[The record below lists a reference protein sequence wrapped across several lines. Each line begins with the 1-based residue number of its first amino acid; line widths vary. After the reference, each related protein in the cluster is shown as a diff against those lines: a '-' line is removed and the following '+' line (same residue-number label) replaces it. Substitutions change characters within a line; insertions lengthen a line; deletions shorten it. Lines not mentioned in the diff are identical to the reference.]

1 MRASADKS
9 GESGGTRSDIAF
21 GPRNI
26 RSKNDLIGIF
36 ARHRT
41 AAHLL
46 MVLMIIAGFFGLNR
60 MTTQFFPDFGIDVVL
75 VTVSWP
81 GASAGD
87 VDGNIVQAIEREVRF
102 VDSVKAVKSSAF
114 EGRAS
119 VAIEFEA
126 GSDMQSALSNIET
139 AVGQVTTLPEDA
151 ETPTIRRIFRYD
163 TLSRILVS
171 GPFSE
176 TALKTYAKQIRD
188 GLLRRGV
195 DKVDIGG
202 ARNEE
207 ILVEIRPATL
217 RRLELTLND
226 VARKIRQTTQ
236 DVPSGDVSGRAER
249 QLRSIGGVKTA
260 RELGR
265 IEIKSLANGEKILL
279 RDIATVREAFD
290 SDGRTYWR
298 GKNRAIQLHAKRTPA
313 DDALILAD
321 EVEKYLEEI
330 KPTLPPNLKL
340 ERYDVQADLIRSRI
354 SLLLSNGATG
364 LIIVLVVLFLFLNG
378 WVAFWVAVGIPISL
392 AATMMAMWLTDQS
405 INMVSLFALI
415 MTIGIIV
422 DDTIVVGEHSES
434 LHRQGYNN
442 SLAAEAGAR
451 RMATPVLCASLT
463 TIAAFLPLL
472 LITDVVGSIIRTI
485 PLVVIAVILASLIE
499 CFLVLP
505 GHMRHALGTGSGR
518 RERSGSFSPLLG
530 IGLAWIWPLIP
541 AILVGRHVVMP
552 FKRGFDRA
560 FEGFRERL
568 FLPLVRLTIR
578 WRYTTAALAIA
589 TLIGAA
595 SVVAGGRINFV
606 FFPNPEVDNIFAT
619 AEFSAGT
626 PRARTQAMVAE
637 LERALHAAD
646 RKLTGGKGGLVR
658 FNFSLVGA
666 PLGTRP
672 ASSPVTGNHVGGMF
686 IQLVPADQRTVVSG
700 QFISA
705 WRKEIRNMP
714 GLQQVNIKAATG
726 GPPGRDVDVRL
737 TGASTAQLKQAAQE
751 LKTLLRTIPGVR
763 AIEDSQPY
771 GKIESILELTPRG
784 RALGFTTESVGRQ
797 VRNIFRRRDRQAFR
811 PRRRRSRRPGAVP
824 AGPADLRSAVQSAS
838 SRTERQLR
846 AVERHCQH
854 PGKTGFRPDQ
864 TRGRRAR
871 GGGDGRPEHQCHDDP
886 AGYRR
891 NEEGR
896 ARRSRQQIRISIP
909 LRRPRQ
915 GTETHLHGHGDRR
928 GHRAGPNLRHSGVG
942 VRGIHAAARG
952 HVGHPDGFCR
962 RGAGPLSDGLR
973 PDHPQSDRPDRTFRH
988 RGEQFDHPGV
998 DGEGTHRRRRTGLRR
1013 HRQRGARPA
1022 ARHHFDLGNDHRR
1035 PDATAVRDRPSGAVP
1050 DPHGDHHG
1058 LRPDDRD
1065 ASGPDRRA
1073 IADRHP
1079 GRYRP
1084 HLLAP
1089 RSARRRSAGSGGI
1102 GMFDGFTH
1110 SRFDDCEAPDET
1122 CAALRTFFSP
1132 G

>member
-1 MRASADKS
+1 MCLWALSATVSNPLPMRASADKS

-81 GASAGD
+81 GAGAGD

-249 QLRSIGGVKTA
+249 QLRSIGEVKTA

-279 RDIATVREAFD
+279 REIATVREAFD

-422 DDTIVVGEHSES
+422 DDAIVVGEHSES

-541 AILVGRHVVMP
+541 AVLVGRHVVMP

-658 FNFSLVGA
+658 FNFSLIGA

-737 TGASTAQLKQAAQE
+737 TGASTAQLKKAAQE
-751 LKTLLRTIPGVR
+751 LKTLLRTIPGIR

-797 VRNIFRRRDRQAFR
+797 VRNTFEGAIAKRFARGDEEVVVRVRFPQDRLSSEALYNLHLRAPNGSFVPLSAIVSIREKQGFARIKREEGAREVAVTADLNTSVMTTQQAIVEMKKAGLDDLASKFGFQYRFEGRDKEQKRTFTDMAIGAGIGLVLIFVILAWVFAGYMRPLVVMSVIPMGFVGAVLGHYLMGYDLTILSLIALIGLSGIVVNNSIILVSTVKERTDAGEPAYDAIANGARDRLRAIILTSATTIGGLTPLLFETDLQARFLIPMAITMVFGLMIATLLVLIVVPSLIAIQVDIAR
-811 PRRRRSRRPGAVP
+811 IFSRR
-824 AGPADLRSAVQSAS
+824 
-838 SRTERQLR
+838 
-846 AVERHCQH
+846 
-854 PGKTGFRPDQ
+854 
-864 TRGRRAR
+864 
-871 GGGDGRPEHQCHDDP
+871 
-886 AGYRR
+886 
-891 NEEGR
+891 
-896 ARRSRQQIRISIP
+896 
-909 LRRPRQ
+909 
-915 GTETHLHGHGDRR
+915 
-928 GHRAGPNLRHSGVG
+928 
-942 VRGIHAAARG
+942 
-952 HVGHPDGFCR
+952 
-962 RGAGPLSDGLR
+962 
-973 PDHPQSDRPDRTFRH
+973 
-988 RGEQFDHPGV
+988 
-998 DGEGTHRRRRTGLRR
+998 
-1013 HRQRGARPA
+1013 
-1022 ARHHFDLGNDHRR
+1022 
-1035 PDATAVRDRPSGAVP
+1035 
-1050 DPHGDHHG
+1050 DPHGAG
-1058 LRPDDRD
+1058 
-1065 ASGPDRRA
+1065 
-1073 IADRHP
+1073 
-1079 GRYRP
+1079 
-1084 HLLAP
+1084 AP
-1089 RSARRRSAGSGGI
+1089 VPA
-1102 GMFDGFTH
+1102 
-1110 SRFDDCEAPDET
+1110 E
-1122 CAALRTFFSP
+1122 
-1132 G
+1132 